1 MILPGQTVLYS
12 YIYKFQSFL
21 AFKHFTN
28 SRTVVV
34 KKGQNLYLF
43 YQLRNIYKACA
54 RAYIVHDNIEMCTIG
69 AISPKKVQSVKSVIR
84 VSVTALVDKQDNK
97 L

>member
-1 MILPGQTVLYS
+1 MILLGQTVLYS
-12 YIYKFQSFL
+12 YIYKFRSFL

-54 RAYIVHDNIEMCTIG
+54 RAYIVHDNYIEFPVINNIEMCTIG
-69 AISPKKVQSVKSVIR
+69 AISPKKSNQSK
-84 VSVTALVDKQDNK
+84 VSFECL
-97 L
+97 

>member
-1 MILPGQTVLYS
+1 MILLGQTVLYS
-12 YIYKFQSFL
+12 YIYKFL

-34 KKGQNLYLF
+34 KKEQNLYLF

-54 RAYIVHDNIEMCTIG
+54 HAYIVHDNYIEFPVINNIEMCTIFW
-69 AISPKKVQSVKSVIR
+69 AISPKMSNQSKVSFEC
-84 VSVTALVDKQDNK
+84 L
-97 L
+97 